1 MEDLRLDGNAAAGLL
16 SEVFTP
22 EATAA
27 VVRCASCGAEGAV
40 GGAMVY
46 ANAPGL
52 VIRCPHCSDVVMRFR
67 AHPRP
72 AGRRPARRGADEV
85 LTSRS
90 ASRRAPT
97 TTRRRS

>member
-1 MEDLRLDGNAAAGLL
+1 MEDPRLDGNAAAGLL

-27 VVRCASCGAEGAV
+27 VVRCVSCGGEGAA

-52 VIRCPHCSDVVMRFR
+52 VIRRPHCSDVVMRPR
-67 AHPRP
+67 LYPRP

-85 LTSRS
+85 LD
-90 ASRRAPT
+90 RRLAAPT

>member
-16 SEVFTP
+16 TEVFTP

-40 GGAMVY
+40 GGAAVY

-52 VIRCPHCSDVVMRFR
+52 VIRCTSCSEVIMRF
-67 AHPRP
+67 
-72 AGRRPARRGADEV
+72 ARIRERLVADLRGVA
-85 LTSRS
+85 LMRF
-90 ASRRAPT
+90 
-97 TTRRRS
+97 

>member
-1 MEDLRLDGNAAAGLL
+1 MEEQRLDGNAAAGLL

-22 EATAA
+22 EATTA

-52 VIRCPHCSDVVMRFR
+52 VIRCTQCSEVVMRF
-67 AHPRP
+67 
-72 AGRRPARRGADEV
+72 ARIRDRLVADLHGV
-85 LTSRS
+85 ARMTF
-90 ASRRAPT
+90 
-97 TTRRRS
+97 